1 MTAST
6 TKGNLLTIGH
16 SNIPFEQFVANLKA
30 NDVELIMDV
39 RSFPRSRFAPHFSA
53 PVIEQS
59 LRDEGISYEFMG
71 EELGGRPESDAFYDN
86 EGRVL
91 YDRLADSDLFFR
103 GLMQLRIAIARHRLA
118 VMCSEEDPAKC
129 HRYLLIARVLADL
142 GYDVGHIRK
151 DGRAERQADV
161 MQAIEKANKRSAQLP
176 LPNLGEQWR
185 SVKPIR
191 SDSLSTRRR
200 ISSKC

>member
-71 EELGGRPESDAFYDN
+71 EELGGRPKSDAFYDDT
-86 EGRVL
+86 GHVL

-103 GLMQLRIAIARHRLA
+103 GMMQLRTAIAQRRLA

-129 HRYLLIARVLADL
+129 HRYLLIAQVLADL
-142 GYDVGHIRK
+142 GYNVGHIRK
-151 DGRAERQADV
+151 DGRAEQQADV
-161 MQAIEKANKRSAQLP
+161 MQARLLSGDGLP
-176 LPNLGEQWR
+176 WR
-185 SVKPIR
+185 SPKPIANR
-191 SDSLSTRRR
+191 KRVGAPGDAE
-200 ISSKC
+200 